1 MSSFRSNDDKFYSVL
16 ALRSDRTTRLA
27 VLSYGTFSF
36 VFIAFEEIYPLWCA
50 TERYHGENCNS

>member
-27 VLSYGTFSF
+27 VLSYSTFSF
-36 VFIAFEEIYPLWCA
+36 VFIAFEEVYPLWCA
-50 TERYHGENCNS
+50 TEKISR